1 MYVIVKKQILELF
14 FRVQNKEFEHCKD
27 AVGKTIT
34 VKTHK

>member
-1 MYVIVKKQILELF
+1 MYIIVKKQIFEPF
-14 FRVQNKEFEHCKD
+14 FRVQGKEFENCKD